1 MEAYAGGGPG
11 SVKDRIARLLDQ
23 DVDSPVMEKLEW
35 LGLFRKTKIHVA
47 NATPALILED
57 LLLKKWA
64 LKPSDKDMIIMHHE
78 FEYIL
83 ENQTRLLKSTL
94 VMKGANEH
102 DTAMARLVGLP
113 IGIFVRLVMEGK
125 IKATGV
131 NIPVMQEVYDP
142 VLEELATYGVVFRE
156 EETIL

>member
-1 MEAYAGGGPG
+1 
-11 SVKDRIARLLDQ
+11 
-23 DVDSPVMEKLEW
+23 
-35 LGLFRKTKIHVA
+35 
-47 NATPALILED
+47 
-57 LLLKKWA
+57 
-64 LKPSDKDMIIMHHE
+64 
-78 FEYIL
+78 
-83 ENQTRLLKSTL
+83 
-94 VMKGANEH
+94 
-102 DTAMARLVGLP
+102 MARLVGLP